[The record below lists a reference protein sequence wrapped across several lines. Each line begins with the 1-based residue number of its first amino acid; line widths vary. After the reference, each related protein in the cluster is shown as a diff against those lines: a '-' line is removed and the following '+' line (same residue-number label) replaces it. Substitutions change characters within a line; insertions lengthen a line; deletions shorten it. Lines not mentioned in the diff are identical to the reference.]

1 MTHKEQTEGLR
12 DQKLQVSEVAKS
24 RAVKLLEVFGDLGKR
39 GQARRR
45 AGLIALKARAE
56 LELQP
61 GDLVIVPAVDRL
73 VRGAELGKRIWGFFS
88 ELQLHLLSCDEPEI
102 DTRQSRC
109 CNPWDRRSKVYRE
122 FIRLARE
129 GDAESRRA
137 SQRSKRTVRA
147 RRRRRLSVGG
157 RPPLHDQRKVLKK
170 ALPLLKKGWSIRATA
185 RMVGV
190 SRTTLCRYLSQPV
203 P

>member
-1 MTHKEQTEGLR
+1 VTHKEQTEGLR
-12 DQKLQVSEVAKS
+12 DQELQVSEVAKS

-61 GDLVIVPAVDRL
+61 GDLVVVPAVDRL
-73 VRGAELGKRIWGFFS
+73 VRGETLAKRLWGFFGD
-88 ELQLHLLSCDEPEI
+88 LRLHLVSCDEPEI
-102 DTRQSRC
+102 DTRQTRC

-129 GDAESRRA
+129 GDAESKRA
-137 SQRSKRTVRA
+137 SRRSKRTVRA
-147 RRRRRLSVGG
+147 RRQRGLSVGG
-157 RPPLHDQRKVLKK
+157 RPHLHDQAKVLKK
-170 ALPLLKKGWSIRATA
+170 ALLLLKKGWIIRATA
-185 RMVGV
+185 RAVGV